1 MEELFTVKE
10 VAQKLKVAESTINRW
25 VAEGKLKA
33 IKLSE
38 GRKGAVRFRQEDI
51 ERFINNQAESK

>member
-10 VAQKLKVAESTINRW
+10 VAKKLKVAESTINRW

-33 IKLSE
+33 LKLSE
-38 GRKGAVRFRQEDI
+38 GRKGAVRFREADI
-51 ERFINNQAESK
+51 KAFIESLQK